1 MIALAQLLRR
11 VTLPKKVE
19 QMKLLALIALVFGSA
34 GAALA
39 NDPQWPDCRTCH
51 QVQAP
56 DGTVLA
62 RGGRAG
68 PNLYGVAGRPLAGD
82 AGFRLYSDGLLA
94 AAQTG
99 ARWTEGNFNAYLAGP
114 DQFVQN
120 LTGNAAFE
128 SGMHVAL
135 RGDGSALYQWL
146 QDLSK

>member
-1 MIALAQLLRR
+1 
-11 VTLPKKVE
+11 
-19 QMKLLALIALVFGSA
+19 MKPFFLIAACLCLGLPA
-34 GAALA
+34 KA

-68 PNLYGVAGRPLAGD
+68 PNLYGVAGRALAGD

-114 DQFVQN
+114 DQFLQS

-135 RGDGSALYQWL
+135 RGDGTALYQWL
-146 QDLSK
+146 QDLSQ